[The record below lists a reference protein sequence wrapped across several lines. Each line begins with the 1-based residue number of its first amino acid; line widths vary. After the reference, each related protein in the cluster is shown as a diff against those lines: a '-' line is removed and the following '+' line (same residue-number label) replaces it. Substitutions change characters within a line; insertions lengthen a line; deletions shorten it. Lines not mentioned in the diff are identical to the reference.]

1 MRVVAGELRGR
12 KLVAPAGET
21 TRPTTDKVR
30 QAVFNSL
37 ESMGVVADAEVLDLF
52 AGSGAMG
59 IEALSRGA
67 AHCTFVERDR
77 AAVVALRAN
86 ISALGLAD
94 RSTVVVADV
103 WSWPGI
109 GRPCDLAIVD
119 PPYAFDAWDDLLAR
133 IDAPYVVC
141 EAAREVA
148 ASEGRT
154 VLRSRGYGRTTVTLL
169 GADDDEE

>member
-12 KLVAPAGET
+12 KLVAPAGDT

-37 ESMGVVADAEVLDLF
+37 ESMGVVTDAEVLDLF

-59 IEALSRGA
+59 VEALSRGA

-77 AAVVALRAN
+77 AAVAALRAN
-86 ISALGLAD
+86 IAALGLAD
-94 RSTVVVADV
+94 RTTVVVADA

-109 GRPCDLAIVD
+109 GRPFDLVIVD
-119 PPYAFDAWDDLLAR
+119 PPYDFAAWDDLLGR
-133 IDAPYVVC
+133 IEAPYVVC
-141 EAAREVA
+141 EAAREVPA
-148 ASEGRT
+148 PAGRVT
-154 VLRSRGYGRTTVTLL
+154 MRARSYGRTTVTLL
-169 GADDDEE
+169 GTVDDDE